1 MNRVA
6 YRVLIA
12 ASLSA
17 LLSDSV
23 SATTLTRGPYLQSGT
38 PEGVTIRWR
47 TDMATDSQVR
57 WGNSRNELDEKE
69 SRSEKTTEHE
79 IILDGLKGDTEY
91 YYSVGSSSETLA
103 GGEDY
108 KFRTAPPAG
117 EPKPT
122 RIWVLGDSG
131 ERSVDAIHVRDSYAK
146 FSGTVKTD
154 VLLMLGDNAYE
165 SGTDR
170 EYQIAVFDRY
180 KDFLRSVVLWPT
192 RGNHDHLF
200 TRAKD
205 YYDIF
210 TLPTDGGAGGIASK
224 SEAYYSFDYS
234 NIHFIS
240 LDSETTDRSP
250 SGPMMQWLRLE
261 LAATRQNWI
270 IAFWH
275 EPPYT
280 KGTHDSDVPKDSG
293 GRLREM
299 RENALP
305 ILEEG
310 GVDLVLS
317 GHSHTYERSM
327 LIDGHYGPSATLQP
341 SMMVNRGDG
350 NPSRDGAYEKST
362 ALSAPHEGTVYAVVG
377 VSSKAT
383 GGRLNHP
390 VMATSLSVI
399 GSLVIDVNNLQL
411 DGFFLDSHGQVRD
424 HFQIQKSVPI
434 AKTD

>member
-1 MNRVA
+1 MG
-6 YRVLIA
+6 VLLGLLLPQSIFA
-12 ASLSA
+12 AM
-17 LLSDSV
+17 
-23 SATTLTRGPYLQSGT
+23 LTRGPYLQSGT
-38 PEGVTIRWR
+38 SQGVTIRWR
-47 TDMATDSQVR
+47 TDVPTDSEVR
-57 WGNSRNELDEKE
+57 LGSSVNNLDQKE
-69 SRSEKTTEHE
+69 GSSEKTTEHE
-79 IILDGLKGDTEY
+79 ITVGHLKSGTEY

-108 KFRTAPPAG
+108 RFRSFPQAG
-117 EPKPT
+117 EPEPT

-131 ERSVDAIHVRDSYAK
+131 ERNMDAINVRDSYAK
-146 FSGTVKTD
+146 FSGSVRTD
-154 VLLMLGDNAYE
+154 LLLMLGDNAYE

-170 EYQIAVFDRY
+170 EYQIAVFNRY
-180 KDFLRSVVLWPT
+180 EDFLRSAVLWPT

-210 TLPTDGGAGGIASK
+210 TLPTDGRAGGIPSK
-224 SEAYYSFDYS
+224 SEAYYSFDYA

-240 LDSETTDRSP
+240 LDTETTDRSQ
-250 SGPMMQWLRLE
+250 SGAMMQWLRLE
-261 LAATRQNWI
+261 LAATRQTWI

-327 LIDGHYGPSATLQP
+327 LIDGHYGTSATFDTT
-341 SMMVNRGDG
+341 MIVNRGDG
-350 NPSRDGAYEKST
+350 DPSSDGAYEKPT
-362 ALSAPHEGTVYAVVG
+362 TLSAPHRGTVYAVVG

-390 VMATSLSVI
+390 IMAKSLSVI
-399 GSLVIDVNNLQL
+399 GSLVIDVNNRQL
-411 DGFFLDSHGQVRD
+411 DGFFLDSRGQVRD
-424 HFQIQKSVPI
+424 HFQIQKSAPI
-434 AKTD
+434 VRAN